1 MSTRLVYNER
11 LPEKLRRALLAEA
24 RRRDARMNDVAGAIL
39 AEHYGMTWASPAS
52 SYRVERA
59 KIDKIKVP
67 ELLHRRI
74 RQESLRVR
82 GGGTMRGIV
91 LTVLAD
97 ELGVKIDVSKQRR
110 PRKEPS

>member
-1 MSTRLVYNER
+1 MKLIYNER

-24 RRRDARMNDVAGAIL
+24 RRRDTRMNNVAGAIL
-39 AEHYGMTWASPAS
+39 AERYGMIWEDADGG
-52 SYRVERA
+52 YRVEKA
-59 KIDKIKVP
+59 KVDKIKVP
-67 ELLHRRI
+67 DALHRRI

-91 LTVLAD
+91 LTALAD
-97 ELGVKIDVSKQRR
+97 ELGVKIAVSKQRR